1 MRNAECGMR
10 NAECGCADTPR
21 TRALAKCDWLV
32 VAMHATAGSR
42 SEEWCYRKCGIR
54 NAECGI
60 RNEENCFVAYGNN
73 SYQTRS
79 DIARRGSRL
88 LGEYRNGLY
97 CTRSEFAR
105 RGSRLDE
112 FFLIFGE
119 HIGNIR
125 FGHDKIHIIK
135 SANGV
140 KIWRA
145 DLLRV

>member
-1 MRNAECGMR
+1 MEAIYTKQRRSSPPEVLGRSAERCYRKCGIRNAEFGMKKI
-10 NAECGCADTPR
+10 ASWCVEQI
-21 TRALAKCDWLV
+21 
-32 VAMHATAGSR
+32 HTARGR
-42 SEEWCYRKCGIR
+42 SSPPEVLGRSSEWCYRKCGIR
-54 NAECGI
+54 SAECGI

-88 LGEYRNGLY
+88 
-97 CTRSEFAR
+97 
-105 RGSRLDE
+105 DE

-119 HIGNIR
+119 YIGNIR